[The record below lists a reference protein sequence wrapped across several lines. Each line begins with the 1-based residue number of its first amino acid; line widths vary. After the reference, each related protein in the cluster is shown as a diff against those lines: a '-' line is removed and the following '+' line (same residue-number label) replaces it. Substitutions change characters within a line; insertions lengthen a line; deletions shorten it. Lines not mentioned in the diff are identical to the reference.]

1 MQLNYCELWVLWGL
15 LFFAQRVPW
24 AWCGAPGGVGMECW
38 RWLLCGST
46 GLLWHCVGPT
56 SPVGAR
62 VLFWEQVGGEGSAPE
77 PRSPGWEVGMGVLV
91 WLLPA
96 LPTAM
101 ECLFVA

>member
-1 MQLNYCELWVLWGL
+1 MGIAVLCTESALGMVWGS
-15 LFFAQRVPW
+15 W
-24 AWCGAPGGVGMECW
+24 WGGHGVLEVAFI
-38 RWLLCGST
+38 GST
-46 GLLWHCVGPT
+46 GLLWCCVGPT

-62 VLFWEQVGGEGSAPE
+62 VLFWRQVGGEGSAPE